1 MNLSMKQKQT
11 RGYREQTSDY
21 QKGGE
26 GVGER
31 KE

>member
-1 MNLSMKQKQT
+1 MTQKNLSMKQKQT

-26 GVGER
+26 GVG
-31 KE
+31 